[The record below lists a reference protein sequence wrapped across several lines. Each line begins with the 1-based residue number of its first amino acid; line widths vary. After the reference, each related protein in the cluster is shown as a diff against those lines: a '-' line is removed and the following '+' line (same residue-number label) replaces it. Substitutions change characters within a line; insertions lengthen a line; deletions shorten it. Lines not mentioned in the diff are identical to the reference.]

1 MPSCLAYQCANTTG
15 RTNEKKGFFIV
26 PRPVNRTEKLRA
38 TRWLHNIG
46 TGLNINK
53 FTFGKN
59 SVVCE
64 DHFHPLCIKD
74 DIKARV
80 MGLVPKKKAL
90 VDGAVPTIFK
100 HKVYEEIN
108 MDSTKV
114 LKRNTSLKRKV
125 EVERTDV
132 SYSVI

>member
-1 MPSCLAYQCANTTG
+1 M
-15 RTNEKKGFFIV
+15 
-26 PRPVNRTEKLRA
+26 
-38 TRWLHNIG
+38 
-46 TGLNINK
+46 
-53 FTFGKN
+53 
-59 SVVCE
+59 VCE

-90 VDGAVPTIFK
+90 VDEAVPTIFK

-108 MDSTKV
+108 MDGTKV